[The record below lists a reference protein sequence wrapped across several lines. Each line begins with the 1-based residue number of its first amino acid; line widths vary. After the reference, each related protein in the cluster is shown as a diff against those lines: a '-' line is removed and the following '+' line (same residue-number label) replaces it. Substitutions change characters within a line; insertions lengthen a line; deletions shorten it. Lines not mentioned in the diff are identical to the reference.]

1 MKLSSLA
8 CSIIFTILLAGL
20 VTPTVRAQTVFVTV
34 QQPHVSARNQILDFY
49 AGGTNE
55 GGYSVRLSPQGGTLT
70 TNGYTLMTLMP
81 WGYVTAQWAT
91 GKVYIIFLVNVTQ
104 TNFRIGFLY
113 LTNSTDT
120 AFMLRWYDYNQAG
133 TNLYTFQG
141 VQHIR
146 NRTVTTASVNMPK
159 VQIPPPSTVI
169 PSEISALG
177 PQLYLTST
185 GGKLLNGT
193 RSIKIYPLLNQIYA
207 KSTDYNEVWSLLAD
221 DLGNYYFAI
230 LYMRNNDPS
239 HVIIEHQL
247 RLNDYR
253 TLDGKTVD
261 AKWMKGVLGNQV
273 TVRTGISN
281 LTVKVDGFP
290 FQTNTNGIVSTGV
303 PDGVAS
309 VEVPNIIP
317 ESPNS
322 RLKFF
327 TWDKYNLSNPLRL
340 LLNSSLDVT
349 AKYSHEYHLTV
360 DTAYGSTQ
368 GSGWYV
374 QGRNVTFTVQ
384 NQIDYDNRTKRIF
397 KQWIGDSNSTRSEAS
412 VVINSPKEV
421 KASWTTQ
428 YAVTIT
434 ALGLPPNAST
444 VAFIDDSKLTISG
457 SIPSTVWIDA
467 NKQVPVTVQTTQI
480 QGAANS
486 YLYSGLRVDN
496 QTLTGK
502 LDVKKPLNLFIVYTG
517 TPKLNINPS
526 SSRSVTPRI
535 SLSEPAYFS

>member
-1 MKLSSLA
+1 MKISSLA
-8 CSIIFTILLAGL
+8 CGIIITLLLTGHF
-20 VTPTVRAQTVFVTV
+20 TPTGRAQTFFVTV
-34 QQPHVSARNQILDFY
+34 PQPHISARNQILDFY
-49 AGGTNE
+49 AGGTND

-70 TNGYTLMTLMP
+70 SNGYTLMTLMP

-91 GKVYIIFLVNVTQ
+91 GKVYIIFLANVTQ

-113 LTNSTDT
+113 LTNTTDA

-141 VQHIR
+141 VQHIH
-146 NRTVTTASVNMPK
+146 NKTVTTASLNMPNL
-159 VQIPPPSTVI
+159 QIPPPSTVI
-169 PSEISALG
+169 PSEMSALG
-177 PQLYLTST
+177 SQLYLTSS

-193 RSIKIYPLLNQIYA
+193 RSFKIYPLLNQIYG

-230 LYMRNNDPS
+230 LYMRNNDSS

-253 TLDGKTVD
+253 TLDGKTID

-290 FQTNTNGIVSTGV
+290 FQTNANGIVSTGV

-309 VEVPNIIP
+309 VEVPNTIP

-322 RLKFF
+322 RLKFS
-327 TWDKYNLSNPLRL
+327 TWDKYNPSNPLRL
-340 LLNSSLDVT
+340 LVNSSLDVT
-349 AKYSHEYHLTV
+349 AKYNHEYHLTV

-374 QGRNVTFTVQ
+374 QGRNATFTIQ
-384 NQIDYDNRTKRIF
+384 NQIDYENRTKRIF

-412 VVINSPKEV
+412 IVINSPKEV
-421 KASWTTQ
+421 KASWATQ

-434 ALGLPPNAST
+434 ALGLPPNASA
-444 VAFIDDSKLTISG
+444 VAFIGDSKLTISG
-457 SIPSTVWIDA
+457 SAPSTVWIDA
-467 NKQVPVTVQTTQI
+467 NQQVPVTVQSTQI
-480 QGAANS
+480 QGSGNS

-502 LDVKKPLNLFIVYTG
+502 LDVKKPINLFIVYTG
-517 TPKLNINPS
+517 TPKLNVNPS
-526 SSRSVTPRI
+526 SSQPVTPRI
-535 SLSEPAYFS
+535 SLSEHA